1 MNRFCKYN
9 NNPKN
14 KLTGDC
20 VVRAISA
27 FLDKDWKDVYKDL
40 VDIGIKKCV
49 MPNNQQA
56 YKQYLK
62 DCKIDVQKMPKNS
75 CGKRIS
81 VNEFLDLNPE
91 GKFLIKV
98 NKHLTYCKDGICY
111 DTWNC
116 TDYKVGNYWKI

>member
-1 MNRFCKYN
+1 
-9 NNPKN
+9 
-14 KLTGDC
+14 
-20 VVRAISA
+20 
-27 FLDKDWKDVYKDL
+27 
-40 VDIGIKKCV
+40 

-75 CGKRIS
+75 YGKRIS

-111 DTWNC
+111 DTFDPSDRYIWC
-116 TDYKVGNYWKI
+116 IYKVSD